1 MFNYTIMGKV
11 SETIRGTTEG
21 IASSLRE
28 IERQTQDVFLHLGSS
43 LSRLGREMRAGFE
56 ASDQR
61 LGCILGQQANGCT
74 DRIQILNA
82 ITATRDELGRR
93 TSDFKTMVSGETTR
107 LESLQNGIRD
117 LEQIATMI
125 EAITGDSQEMELVSL
140 NAMTVALKAG
150 SIGRAFSYIT
160 EELKRLASKT
170 ISLAAE
176 ISRGG
181 ADLIEIFRRMEGGL
195 ETARRD
201 QEQLVTDVED
211 GAEQS
216 FRELQAAAD
225 ELANAL
231 VRLREK
237 SLELRTPIDRLM
249 ETIQLQD
256 IIRQSIDH
264 IVLALGSVDID
275 DQLEHERRGQELHF
289 ISRLPVL
296 AGDLLADVI
305 EQIDRSV
312 EAFEANATDAHRKI
326 EELEQQQAQLQSSS
340 GATVVDRHFAESESL
355 LVASQERV
363 EANLTQKEQLLSE
376 SKRVTEQVETLEARF
391 RSFSAIA
398 SRFRNVDVA
407 SRIEVAK
414 QFRLREMGADTE
426 EMTELTK
433 RIEQDVNDS
442 LAQTQEFTKSVGAIL
457 RDQSRHYHDEREFI
471 RSFGAAIR
479 SAAVRLSESRDA
491 VQEVVAEFSLFSDD
505 FRDTFLECSRGVEA
519 LRSVREAL
527 IGLKSP
533 LATLGAAIEQELAD
547 HDIELDE
554 SIHELNDSRL
564 SEIVN
569 RFTILSHKNRGAQL
583 GDITIEQASVESGEV
598 TLF

>member
-1 MFNYTIMGKV
+1 MFNYTIMKKV
-11 SETIRGTTEG
+11 SETIRGTTES

-28 IERQTQDVFLHLGSS
+28 IERQTQEVFLHLGGS
-43 LSRLGREMRAGFE
+43 LSLLGREMRAGFE

-74 DRIQILNA
+74 DRVQILHA
-82 ITATRDELGRR
+82 ITATRTELGRH
-93 TSDFKTMVSGETTR
+93 TADFKTMVSGETTR

-117 LEQIATMI
+117 LERIATMI

-170 ISLAAE
+170 IGLAAE
-176 ISRGG
+176 ISQGG

-231 VRLREK
+231 IRLREK

-312 EAFEANATDAHRKI
+312 EAFEANAADAHRKI
-326 EELEQQQAQLQSSS
+326 DELEQQQAQLRRSD
-340 GATVVDRHFAESESL
+340 GATAVDRHFAESESL

-363 EANLTQKEQLLSE
+363 EANLTQKEHLLSE
-376 SKRVTEQVETLEARF
+376 SKRVTEQVEALEARF

-414 QFRLREMGADTE
+414 QLQLREMGADTE

-519 LRSVREAL
+519 LRTVREAL

-554 SIHELNDSRL
+554 SIHELSDSRL
-564 SEIVN
+564 GEIVN